1 MIISAGE
8 AEAQF
13 ARLLKSAA
21 DGEVIT
27 ITDQGVAVAR
37 IVPAVEPTAEGRA
50 KERRA
55 RRREELLA
63 QFAEGFEGH
72 GYADWTRD
80 ELYDR
85 Y

>member
-27 ITDQGVAVAR
+27 ITDQGVAIAR
-37 IVPAVEPTAEGRA
+37 IVPAVAATAEARA
-50 KERRA
+50 KEQRA

-63 QFAEGFEGH
+63 QFAKGFEGR